1 MSNKHE
7 KIDIYSFS
15 EIKGKETVK
24 KIKTQRIKM
33 AKKAK
38 RNSEDL

>member
-24 KIKTQRIKM
+24 KDKNT
-33 AKKAK
+33 
-38 RNSEDL
+38 EDKNG